1 MVEAATIVE
10 GGRYKTKKNEMTMV
24 ANNTK
29 KKKKS
34 PGRHLLG
41 LAALS
46 AIIVYSYNSI
56 LEPLMFGDI
65 EYGSASHKQMY
76 NEDLRRV
83 LTASGRAGEYERVSF
98 VTFMLYD

>member
-1 MVEAATIVE
+1 MI
-10 GGRYKTKKNEMTMV
+10 
-24 ANNTK
+24 ANNV

-34 PGRHLLG
+34 PGQHLLY

-65 EYGSASHKQMY
+65 EYGSATHKQMY
-76 NEDLRRV
+76 SEDLRRV
-83 LTASGRAGEYERVSF
+83 LTASGRAGEYERVSCCLWLHY
-98 VTFMLYD
+98 VLVVLK